1 MAATVKHLKQLEKI
15 FLGIRENADEKLAQL
30 NSEFIDHQEWL
41 KKAVVDTK
49 ESKYVPSTLPRAA
62 VTSPVASQQRVV
74 FCEEPRACWPCLD
87 HWLCFRARA
96 HRLPGRTVPWHDGV
110 GQASICLL

>member
-15 FLGIRENADEKLAQL
+15 FLCIRENADEKLAQL

-49 ESKYVPSTLPRAA
+49 ESKYVPSMMPRAA
-62 VTSPVASQQRVV
+62 VTSPVRVCV
-74 FCEEPRACWPCLD
+74 CEEPRACWPCLD
-87 HWLCFRARA
+87 RWLCFRARA
-96 HRLPGRTVPWHDGV
+96 HRLPGRAMPCRDGI
-110 GQASICLL
+110 GQASMCLL